1 MARSRAA
8 TAAHSGP
15 AGRPAPADTA
25 TGAGTAADA
34 DTADGAAPAAAA
46 VPAPATLLAAGTAFA
61 PATLS
66 GRLLGLLH
74 LLTSFALSA
83 VYLVPA
89 FLVAVPAVGTL
100 FTVIAALTDTPR
112 PIGTL
117 AGDLPPLPV
126 LPELPAPPDRPDPPG
141 RPGEGAEA
149 AGPVATAVETLVG
162 SSANGPSPL
171 FVAVLA
177 IALSAA
183 ATLLARLA
191 CHIQRRRL
199 EDVFGIVESGA
210 PRTAAP
216 LPWPLRALVYL
227 YGRDAWTAVM
237 CCTLTGVQGAVFGGI
252 ALGLVVYGIGMTLG
266 SLVGLGYAL
275 ASESLAVA
283 GSPLVWIALGPLGVC
298 VGVWLV
304 PLLVR
309 MEVEVSRR
317 LLLDAPE
324 NLIRRRLAEVQASRS
339 RMVDAAEA
347 ERRRIERDLHDGAQ
361 QRLLAVT
368 MTLTRARA
376 RVDRGGEPDQVRAL
390 IDEAQAE
397 AKAVMADLRDVARG
411 LHPRVLTDHGLEA
424 ALPVAAGRCPVPVQV
439 RVDLPERPSARA
451 EGVAYYVA
459 SEALTNVAKHAG
471 ARSVVVR
478 AERVERR
485 GGALLRLAVHD
496 DGAGGADPDSGSG
509 LYGLWDRVNAVDGTL
524 SVHSPPG
531 EGTVLTAEIPWK
543 A

>member
-8 TAAHSGP
+8 SAAHSGP
-15 AGRPAPADTA
+15 GPRSGPAADSPPADPAAPERTPDPAPGTGSAA
-25 TGAGTAADA
+25 APPPAGAGL
-34 DTADGAAPAAAA
+34 APA
-46 VPAPATLLAAGTAFA
+46 G
-61 PATLS
+61 LS

-83 VYLVPA
+83 LYLVPA

-100 FTVIAALTDTPR
+100 FAVIGAITDTPR
-112 PIGTL
+112 PVGSL
-117 AGDLPPLPV
+117 VGLPALPG
-126 LPELPAPPDRPDPPG
+126 LPERPDPPG
-141 RPGEGAEA
+141 LPEPPGRSGPAGWDA
-149 AGPVATAVETLVG
+149 GDPAGPVASVVEALVG
-162 SSANGPSPL
+162 SSANGPSPVL
-171 FVAVLA
+171 LAALAVV
-177 IALSAA
+177 LSAA

-199 EDVFGIVESGA
+199 EDVFGIVESGP
-210 PRTAAP
+210 PRPAAA
-216 LPWPLRALVYL
+216 LPWPLRALNHL
-227 YGRDAWTAVM
+227 YGRDAWTALM
-237 CCTLTGVQGAVFGGI
+237 CCTLTGVQGVVFGGI

-266 SLVGLGYAL
+266 SLMGLGYAM
-275 ASESLAVA
+275 ASETLDVA
-283 GSPLVWIALGPLGVC
+283 GSPLVWIALGPLGVSL
-298 VGVWLV
+298 GVWLV

-309 MEVEVSRR
+309 LEVEVSRR

-324 NLIRRRLAEVQASRS
+324 NLIRRRLAEVQDSRS

-368 MTLTRARA
+368 MTLSRARA
-376 RVDRGGEPDQVRAL
+376 RFDRGAEPEQIRAL
-390 IDEAQAE
+390 IDEARAE
-397 AKAVMADLRDVARG
+397 AKEVMAELRDVARG

-471 ARSVVVR
+471 ARGVVVR
-478 AERVERR
+478 AERVRRR
-485 GGALLRLAVHD
+485 GGAVLRLSVAD

-524 SVHSPPG
+524 AVHSPPG